1 MMSVGSLSR
10 LTPMS
15 PSPTHTHRY
24 QDTSDTIR
32 RSFLFHQPN
41 TSTHKEKKTDTKIT
55 NFWTTRTAGIS
66 GIISIVVC

>member
-1 MMSVGSLSR
+1 MSVGSLSR

-15 PSPTHTHRY
+15 PLQHTHRY

-32 RSFLFHQPN
+32 RSFLSHQPN

-66 GIISIVVC
+66 GIIFIVVC